1 MDSAGVI
8 SVARTLPIDGALLDD
23 VMLRLRRDSAPP
35 SLCWTLGRLGAA
47 EVDTRFTSTG
57 PSWTTEARLWNHDG
71 LAVAAATLH
80 LEASGA
86 DEVRLTLEPVLPVA
100 PAQGLNEAELLDLAR
115 AAVDELA
122 EEILWHATRAGLTN
136 RS

>member
-1 MDSAGVI
+1 MTSAGVI

-35 SLCWTLGRLGAA
+35 ALCWTLGPLGAA
-47 EVDTRFTSTG
+47 EVDARFTSKG
-57 PSWTTEARLWNHDG
+57 PAWTTEARLWRHDG

-86 DEVRLTLEPVLPVA
+86 DEVRLTLEPVLPAA
-100 PAQGLNEAELLDLAR
+100 PAPAIEDGELLNLAR

-122 EEILWHATRAGLTN
+122 EELLWHATRAGLTQ